1 MIGCGSGGLGR
12 KNHTTNCFKKG
23 KVKEMKF
30 DFVDAYNAVVGAV
43 VAVLS
48 AIFGVY
54 WYLFAGYLLLNILD
68 WLTGW
73 RKARKKKQE
82 TSYKGLKG
90 IVKKTGYWV
99 IILVAFLIPALF
111 IRMGQDLLGVNLGF
125 LTLLGWFTLAALL
138 VNEVRSIL
146 ENLVECGYGVP
157 DFLIRGL
164 AITEKLIHA
173 GIDIPD
179 QDFPNELDKKMME
192 KWNYYGKD
200 ENREK

>member
-1 MIGCGSGGLGR
+1 
-12 KNHTTNCFKKG
+12 
-23 KVKEMKF
+23 MKF
-30 DFVDAYNAVVGAV
+30 DFIDTYNSAVGAA

-54 WYLFAGYLLLNILD
+54 WYLFAGYLLLNVLD

-111 IRMGQDLLGVNLGF
+111 IRFGQDLLGVNLEF
-125 LTLLGWFTLAALL
+125 LTLLGWFTLATLL

-173 GIDIPD
+173 GVNISDRE
-179 QDFPNELDKKMME
+179 FPNKLDKKMME
-192 KWNYYGKD
+192 KWNYYGKED
-200 ENREK
+200 ESNEK